1 MVRRRCED
9 RSRGQK
15 ERETLVMFTGLVLQI
30 EVAVRQGTQVP
41 LKSGKGKSTDCLVE
55 PLEGTG
61 PHPPGP
67 HPPILEFQ
75 HPELRDNTF
84 LLF

>member
-1 MVRRRCED
+1 MGRRRCED

-15 ERETLVMFTGLVLQI
+15 ERETLVMFTGLALQI

-61 PHPPGP
+61 PHPP
-67 HPPILEFQ
+67 ILEFQ
-75 HPELRDNTF
+75 HPKLRDNTF